1 MALPVYSTNFFRAAA
16 ATGGPT
22 DVYTVPTGNV
32 AVVKCITIVYGDI
45 IVSGLD
51 AWVQTEDLCKLARYT
66 WAYTISTPF
75 NYGGTALF
83 YGTWVVL
90 EGETMAVQTASGTCD
105 IQASGYLLSTP

>member
-1 MALPVYSTNFFRAAA
+1 MAQPVYSANFFRSP
-16 ATGGPT
+16 ATSGGPT
-22 DVYTVPTGNV
+22 SVYTVPTGKV

-66 WAYTISTPF
+66 WAYTISAPF

-83 YGTWVVL
+83 YGTWVAL
-90 EGETMAVQTASGTCD
+90 EGETLAVQTASGTCD
-105 IQASGYLLSTP
+105 IQASGYLLSAP

>member
-1 MALPVYSTNFFRAAA
+1 MAAPVYSTNFFRAAS
-16 ATGGPT
+16 ATAGPT
-22 DVYTVPTGNV
+22 DVYTVPGGNV

-45 IVSGLD
+45 IASGLD
-51 AWVQTEDLCKLARYT
+51 AWVQTEDYCKLARYT

-90 EGETMAVQTASGTCD
+90 EGETLAVQTGAGTCD
-105 IQASGYLLSTP
+105 IQASGYLLTLP